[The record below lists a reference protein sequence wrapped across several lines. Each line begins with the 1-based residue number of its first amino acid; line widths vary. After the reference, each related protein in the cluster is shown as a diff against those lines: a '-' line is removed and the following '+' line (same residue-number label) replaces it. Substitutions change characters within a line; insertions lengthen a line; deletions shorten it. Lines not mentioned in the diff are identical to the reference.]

1 MKNID
6 EGYVYNLLLKSLK
19 EANKQCSQLLRDK
32 VKLEGDIINLKD
44 RLSKYENINK
54 QLKK

>member
-32 VKLEGDIINLKD
+32 VKLEGKIINLKH